1 MKYNIP
7 VWEKILLTVDE
18 AAALFNINKNKIRKI
33 SNDDNCSYVLWN
45 GNKKLIKRKQ
55 FEKYLFD
62 TYSI

>member
-18 AAALFNINKNKIRKI
+18 AAALFNINKNKIREI

-45 GNKKLIKRKQ
+45 GSKKLIKRKQ
-55 FEKYLFD
+55 FEKYLFNI
-62 TYSI
+62 YSI